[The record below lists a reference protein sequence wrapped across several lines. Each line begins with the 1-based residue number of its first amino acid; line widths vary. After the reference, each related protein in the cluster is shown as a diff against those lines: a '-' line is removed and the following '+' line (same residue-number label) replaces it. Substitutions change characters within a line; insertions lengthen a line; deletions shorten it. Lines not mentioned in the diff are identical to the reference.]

1 MLRTLCSED
10 TSQWPIHLPKLIH
23 AYNCTPHK
31 TTGFSLFFLM
41 FGREF
46 SQMGLSRR
54 NVESDWVWETSKKM
68 GEINRRFLKLLWET
82 NRGKEES
89 SDDLEVECEVLV
101 KNRVLGRRKLAN
113 IWGDVSWTVE
123 GKVRDTSAYM
133 IMRGGLKM
141 VENRRNLRKVT
152 FK

>member
-1 MLRTLCSED
+1 MD
-10 TSQWPIHLPKLIH
+10 
-23 AYNCTPHK
+23 
-31 TTGFSLFFLM
+31 
-41 FGREF
+41 
-46 SQMGLSRR
+46 
-54 NVESDWVWETSKKM
+54 
-68 GEINRRFLKLLWET
+68 EINQRVLKLLGET

-89 SDDLEVECEVLV
+89 SDDLEVGCEVLV

-113 IWGDVSWTVE
+113 IWGNVWWTVE

-133 IMRGGLKM
+133 IRRGEIKR

>member
-1 MLRTLCSED
+1 MFCREENLPVD
-10 TSQWPIHLPKLIH
+10 TH
-23 AYNCTPHK
+23 
-31 TTGFSLFFLM
+31 
-41 FGREF
+41 
-46 SQMGLSRR
+46 MGLSRR

-68 GEINRRFLKLLWET
+68 GEINRRVLKLLGET

-89 SDDLEVECEVLV
+89 SDDLEVGCEVLV

-113 IWGDVSWTVE
+113 IWGDVIWTVE

-133 IMRGGLKM
+133 IMRGGLKR
-141 VENRRNLRKVT
+141 VEIRRNLREVT

>member
-1 MLRTLCSED
+1 
-10 TSQWPIHLPKLIH
+10 
-23 AYNCTPHK
+23 
-31 TTGFSLFFLM
+31 
-41 FGREF
+41 
-46 SQMGLSRR
+46 
-54 NVESDWVWETSKKM
+54 M
-68 GEINRRFLKLLWET
+68 GEINRRVLKLLGET

-89 SDDLEVECEVLV
+89 RDDLEVGCEVLV

-133 IMRGGLKM
+133 IMRGGLKR